1 VKSKKQIVTRSSG
14 RKTFSKPTFTID
26 DGVAF
31 NPNTK
36 PRSVLK
42 AIQMLEELPFKA
54 LLTVRG
60 LASRI
65 ELSVDRTAEIVMH
78 LNDYRT
84 RDGLRFLYGNPKTI
98 KALNEQE
105 G

>member
-1 VKSKKQIVTRSSG
+1 
-14 RKTFSKPTFTID
+14 
-26 DGVAF
+26 
-31 NPNTK
+31 
-36 PRSVLK
+36 
-42 AIQMLEELPFKA
+42 
-54 LLTVRG
+54 VRG